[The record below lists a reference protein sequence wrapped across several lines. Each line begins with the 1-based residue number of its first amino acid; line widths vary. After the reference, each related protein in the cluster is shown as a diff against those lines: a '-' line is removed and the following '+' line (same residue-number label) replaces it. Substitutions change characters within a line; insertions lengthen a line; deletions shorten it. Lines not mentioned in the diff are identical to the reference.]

1 VSKGNQSHNSYRFEG
16 IRAAKVLGEQIRGML
31 TLSKGITAMIAIG
44 KEIGT
49 VYSSELIL
57 SPVPL

>member
-1 VSKGNQSHNSYRFEG
+1 LFEG
-16 IRAAKVLGEQIRGML
+16 IRAAKALGEQIRGMI

-49 VYSSELIL
+49 VYSSKLIL